1 MIESGKV
8 AGAERAAAVDVRR
21 RAWLKP
27 VLFVVALA
35 AILVAFKVFGL
46 GDRLVE
52 LRAWILALGPLGAV
66 VFVLIYGVATTV
78 ALPAS
83 VLTVAAGA
91 MFGSVL
97 GVVLVS
103 VGSTLGA
110 AGAFA
115 LARWLARD
123 AVSRWLA
130 GNEKFRQLDALTERH
145 GAIIVAIMRLVPIFP
160 FNLLNYGFGLTRVS
174 FGTYI
179 FWSWLC
185 MLPGTVLY
193 VVGADAVA
201 QGLAEGRVPWAL
213 LGALV
218 AAIVV
223 LGLLVRHARR
233 MLALREA
240 ALPANSTEKSPLD
253 L

>member
-1 MIESGKV
+1 MAIDSRETADSENG
-8 AGAERAAAVDVRR
+8 ERGSAARR
-21 RAWLKP
+21 GWLKP
-27 VLFVVALA
+27 VLLVAVLA
-35 AILVAFKVFGL
+35 AILAAARVFDL

-52 LRAWILALGPLGAV
+52 LRAWILGLGPLGAV

-91 MFGSVL
+91 MFGSAQ
-97 GVVLVS
+97 GVALVS

-130 GNEKFRQLDALTERH
+130 DSEKFRQLDALTGRH
-145 GAIIVAIMRLVPIFP
+145 GAIIVAITRLVPIFP
-160 FNLLNYGFGLTRVS
+160 FNLLNYGFGLTRIP
-174 FGTYI
+174 FWTYL

-193 VVGADAVA
+193 VVGADAIA
-201 QGLAEGRVPWAL
+201 RGLAEGRVPWAL
-213 LGALV
+213 V
-218 AAIVV
+218 AALAVA
-223 LGLLVRHARR
+223 LGILALLVRHARR
-233 MLALREA
+233 LLARREA
-240 ALPANSTEKSPLD
+240 SAPPEERP
-253 L
+253 